1 MYCGRDVQTDVCEM
15 IDVSSNGEDTQEK
28 RCTTPAIGMTEDGTR
43 VCERH
48 GRAAVIEDFIVS
60 WDKAP

>member
-1 MYCGRDVQTDVCEM
+1 MDVCEM
-15 IDVSSNGEDTQEK
+15 VDVHFNGESSKDIP
-28 RCTTPAIGMTEDGTR
+28 CSSVAIGTTEDGTR

-48 GRAAVIEDFIVS
+48 GRGAVIEDFSVT